1 MRKFLLTIAILTTA
15 FVASAQTMRIH
26 FKNGTKVEFNSEN
39 VDFVDFARF
48 FCGGNQLFDSLDFL
62 FDFGICLA

>member
-15 FVASAQTMRIH
+15 FVASAQTMRVH

-39 VDFVDFARF
+39 VDFVS
-48 FCGGNQLFDSLDFL
+48 GWVEM
-62 FDFGICLA
+62 